1 MSSVVRSGKSARIS
15 GLGHAGGQVFQHV
28 RHRDAHAAN
37 ARFSAAFSGL
47 NGDSILQMGFHVHY
61 LRRATFMGKGQALPT
76 LPEWAITGCLEGHR
90 NLCGRDRDAAA
101 TLISA
106 ELRTKQRVSMPP
118 SPIAKKG
125 HRNLLGI
132 TMLGF
137 ARKAAA
143 ASFGIVVSPRS
154 PT

>member
-90 NLCGRDRDAAA
+90 NLCKG
-101 TLISA
+101 LP
-106 ELRTKQRVSMPP
+106 EP
-118 SPIAKKG
+118 SPESKRGGGIA
-125 HRNLLGI
+125 
-132 TMLGF
+132 
-137 ARKAAA
+137 ARGRRRGSK
-143 ASFGIVVSPRS
+143 FR
-154 PT
+154 